1 MTKTSKAK
9 LAYQKAYNAQPENVR
24 RRVENNAAR
33 RAALKAGTVHKGD
46 GKDVAHK
53 VALDN
58 GGTNTPSNLTVQDE
72 SVNRGWRKG
81 TSTYNPDAGK
91 KK

>member
-1 MTKTSKAK
+1 MTKSTKHK
-9 LAYQKAYNAQPENVR
+9 LAYQAAYNAKPENVKKR
-24 RRVENNAAR
+24 EANNAAR
-33 RAALKAGTVHKGD
+33 RAALKTGAVHKGD

-58 GGTNTPSNLTVQDE
+58 GGTNTPSNLTVQSE
-72 SVNRGWRKG
+72 HVNRGWRKG
-81 TSTYNPDAGK
+81 TSTYNPDATK